1 MADVISHGVKLTDT
15 AVSKVRHLLQAE
27 GRDDLR
33 LRVQFSRWLLRL
45 DLPAV
50 L

>member
-27 GRDDLR
+27 AETICACGW
-33 LRVQFSRWLLRL
+33 QFS
-45 DLPAV
+45 PVAAQA
-50 L
+50 